1 MTFKSPTTLKR
12 NYTGEPMNA
21 DLFAGTPIASRCFSG
36 LIHTLGRRRSVW
48 TRDYAE
54 TALRLPNRRQAVFGD
69 HSSPAAPWAPR
80 FYVAGGVMTQLKKKR
95 KFAFD
100 FRMFA
105 ILMILAIG
113 PLSAANWWLLK
124 SHQNID
130 LEMSGI
136 NLADA
141 AEMGFR
147 SVNNFLQQ
155 QIRVVAGLT
164 QVPVLRDAI
173 HRGNLDLGK
182 DLEQIRKRIPEFE
195 SRWRQLD
202 LKSTELRAILDNPAS
217 DFLRR
222 FTEVNKSYHEILV
235 TDSLGRLVAA
245 TGKTTQY
252 YLANEYWWKET
263 YGDGR
268 SGSVYVGDDGY
279 DKSAES
285 YSLEMAE
292 PFFEGDRV
300 IGVVRVI
307 LDVHEIDSV
316 IGSIYGGSPSS
327 RAALIQAKG
336 KVVSAPGYTALRPKT
351 FPDIL
356 KARENGKRFFIGSEE
371 PNRIYGLPSQNF
383 KDLYP
388 HLNWI
393 LIASAPVRQVLEPLA
408 RLQRHLITVTASIM
422 LLTVLA
428 VLALARVESK
438 PILEE
443 DPHLE
448 KL

>member
-1 MTFKSPTTLKR
+1 MQR
-12 NYTGEPMNA
+12 NCPATSEQ
-21 DLFAGTPIASRCFSG
+21 ASKA
-36 LIHTLGRRRSVW
+36 I
-48 TRDYAE
+48 
-54 TALRLPNRRQAVFGD
+54 FGD
-69 HSSPAAPWAPR
+69 DSSPAALPAR
-80 FYVAGGVMTQLKKKR
+80 RHAFQEASVAGGVVTQLIRKR

-100 FRMFA
+100 LRVFA

-113 PLSAANWWLLK
+113 PLSAANWWLLR

-130 LEMSGI
+130 LETSGM
-136 NLADA
+136 NLAEA
-141 AEMGFR
+141 AEMGLI
-147 SVNNFLQQ
+147 SVNSYLQQ

-173 HRGNLDLGK
+173 HRGNRDLGR

-222 FTEVNKSYHEILV
+222 FNAANKSYHEILI
-235 TDSLGRLVAA
+235 TDFLGRLVAT

-268 SGSVYVGDDGY
+268 SGSVYVGDAAY

-292 PFFEGDRV
+292 PFFEGDGV
-300 IGVVRVI
+300 IGVVRVV

-316 IGSIYGGSPSS
+316 IGSIYGGSPSF

-336 KVVSAPGYTALRPKT
+336 RVVSAPGYTTLSPKT
-351 FPDIL
+351 FPDTLDIL

-371 PNRIYGLPSQNF
+371 PNRIYGLPRQNF
-383 KDLYP
+383 KDLYL

-393 LIASAPVRQVLEPLA
+393 LVVSAPVREVIGPLTL
-408 RLQRHLITVTASIM
+408 LQRHLIIVTAGIM
-422 LLTVLA
+422 LVTVLA
-428 VLALARVESK
+428 ILALSRLKSK
-438 PILEE
+438 PILDE

>member
-1 MTFKSPTTLKR
+1 
-12 NYTGEPMNA
+12 
-21 DLFAGTPIASRCFSG
+21 
-36 LIHTLGRRRSVW
+36 
-48 TRDYAE
+48 
-54 TALRLPNRRQAVFGD
+54 
-69 HSSPAAPWAPR
+69 
-80 FYVAGGVMTQLKKKR
+80 MTQLIRKR

-100 FRMFA
+100 LRVFA

-113 PLSAANWWLLK
+113 PLSAANWWLLR

-130 LEMSGI
+130 LETSGM
-136 NLADA
+136 NLAEA
-141 AEMGFR
+141 AEMGLT
-147 SVNNFLQQ
+147 SVNSYLQQ

-173 HRGNLDLGK
+173 HRGNRDLGR

-222 FTEVNKSYHEILV
+222 FNAVNKSYHEILI
-235 TDSLGRLVAA
+235 TDSLGRLVAT

-268 SGSVYVGDDGY
+268 SGSVYVGDAGY

-292 PFFEGDRV
+292 PFFEGDGV
-300 IGVVRVI
+300 IGVVRVV

-336 KVVSAPGYTALRPKT
+336 SVVSAPGYTTLSPKT
-351 FPDIL
+351 FPDTLDIL
-356 KARENGKRFFIGSEE
+356 KAREWK
-371 PNRIYGLPSQNF
+371 
-383 KDLYP
+383 
-388 HLNWI
+388 
-393 LIASAPVRQVLEPLA
+393 
-408 RLQRHLITVTASIM
+408 
-422 LLTVLA
+422 A
-428 VLALARVESK
+428 VLYWFGGTQSDLRVTPSKLQGPISTLELDSGSFGAGPRGYWTAHTAAASSHHRDGWDHVGDCTGYSGALA
-438 PILEE
+438 P
-443 DPHLE
+443 
-448 KL
+448 